1 MHEVAM
7 KMETKKN
14 NQERV
19 SIFEII
25 PQPCS
30 IHRQISS
37 ILIGQLNQQGESS
50 LAPVLKTARTSYV
63 KVLHELILF

>member
-1 MHEVAM
+1 LELVIVIPLSVTELPRVTAFSSSMHEVAM

-37 ILIGQLNQQGESS
+37 ILIWQLNQQGE
-50 LAPVLKTARTSYV
+50 R
-63 KVLHELILF
+63 